1 MATFESSLKSK
12 LIYVFAIDDERHR
25 DCLKI
30 GETTIDED
38 DGSDLFNNAE
48 SLQQAAHKRIRQY
61 TKTAGIAYQLLY
73 TEISIFVRSGMIMT
87 FNDKQVHKV
96 LERSGIKRK
105 EFEGVSGA
113 DEWYCCDLE
122 TVKKAI
128 GAVKRGETSL
138 HPSDISQG
146 QSPIIFRPEQ
156 QEAINRTRKRFKKGN
171 QMLWNAKMR
180 FGKTL
185 SALQVVKEEGFARTL
200 ILTHRPVVDKG
211 WFEDFGKIFY
221 DRKDYHYGSKG
232 NGEEFAVLE
241 RQVKAGSKYVYFAS
255 MQDLRGSEQVGG
267 KFDKNNEL
275 FRTAWDFVIVDEA
288 HEGTKTELGQNVLKE
303 LIKPATKMLQLSGTP
318 FNLFDDYSEEEI
330 FTWDYVMEQK
340 AKAAWTVDNPYEP
353 NPYASLPAINIYTYD
368 LGTLMSEYV
377 EDEKAFN
384 FREFF
389 RTKSLTPDPSPMGEG
404 SDCSFIH
411 DADVD
416 RFLNL
421 LCKDDKDSLYP
432 YSNDIFRRIFRHT
445 LWLVPGVKSA
455 RALSAKLKTH
465 PVFGMFQIVN
475 VAGNGDEDEE
485 NAEALQMVNKAIG
498 EDPDETYTITLSCG
512 RLTTGV
518 SIKPWTAVFM
528 MAGSFSTSA
537 AQYMQTI
544 FRVQT
549 PFTCHGRM
557 KEQCYAFDFAPD
569 RTLRVLAETAK
580 VSAKAGKQ
588 TEEDRRILGDFLNF
602 CPIISIDGS
611 QMKPYDV
618 NKMMGQLKKA
628 QIEKVVQCGFEDGAL
643 YNDELLKLTD
653 VELRD
658 FDELKKTIGATKAM
672 AKSGD
677 IDVNNQGFTNEQY
690 EEKEKLEK
698 KPKKERTP
706 EEQARLDELK
716 AMSNQRRNAISILRG
731 ISIRMPLLIYGAEL
745 KEQREQSGTCSDS
758 AESRQKST
766 EGQLKSE
773 DEEITIQNFA
783 SLIDDQSWEEF
794 MPKGV
799 DKEKFEKFKKYYDP
813 DIFREAGKRIREM
826 ARAADKFTI
835 EERIERISAI
845 FNTFR
850 NPDKETVLTPWRV
863 VNMHMS
869 DCLGG
874 WCFYDEAFKQ
884 PLSTPRYVTQGKVT
898 ADVFRPDSHVL
909 EINSKSGLYPLYVAY
924 NIYRSRVEAARAKY
938 GEVSHGFAMNLWDA
952 TIEENI
958 LVVCKTPMARS
969 ITRRTLAGFR
979 NTRVNAQYYPDLI
992 QNISERPDAVVNTFR
1007 DGKRFWKI
1015 NQDENMKLDA
1025 IVGNPPYQVM
1035 DGGGTGSSAIP
1046 VYQKFMALAKK
1057 VKPLYISM
1065 IMPAKWYTGGKGLDD
1080 FREEMLNDKRITLIA
1095 DFDDSRELFP
1105 TADIAGGICYI
1116 GWNSSYKGLC
1126 TFVSIKA
1133 GIRTSQSRDL
1143 SDSSVFIREIGAL
1156 KIIEKIK
1163 AHKEANMSSAV
1174 YSRNPFGFT
1183 SNREGTPNPFPNSL
1197 HMYTS
1202 KGWTYVDKNDVTSN
1216 VNIIGKWKTMM
1227 SKTGAEHAGQS
1238 DCNGMKRVISRI
1250 AVLSP
1255 NEICSESY
1263 LILSAFDNKEEAEN
1277 LVIYMKSKFARFLL
1291 STILLTQNIAKD
1303 KFQLIPLQDFS
1314 KPWTDAE
1321 LYAKYNL
1328 TEEEIQFIESMI
1340 KPME

>member
-1 MATFESSLKSK
+1 MATFESSLKAK
-12 LIYVFAIDDERHR
+12 LIYVFAINDEAHS

-30 GETTIDED
+30 GETTLD
-38 DGSDLFNNAE
+38 DDNGEELYPNCELFNK
-48 SLQQAAHKRIRQY
+48 AAHNRIRQY
-61 TKTAGIAYQLLY
+61 TATAGIAYQLLY
-73 TEISIFVRSGMIMT
+73 TCTASFNHNGMILMV
-87 FNDKQVHKV
+87 NDKQVHRV
-96 LERSGIKRK
+96 LERSGIKPK
-105 EFEGVSGA
+105 KFPGVKGA

-128 GAVKRGETSL
+128 TAAKRMENSL
-138 HPSDISQG
+138 KPSDITQG
-146 QSPIIFRPEQ
+146 QSPVIFRPEQ
-156 QEAINRTRKRFKKGN
+156 QLAIDRTRKQFQRGN

-200 ILTHRPVVDKG
+200 ILTHRPVVDEG
-211 WFEDFGKIFY
+211 WFEDFKKIFY
-221 DRKDYHYGSKG
+221 DSKEYNYGSKN
-232 NGEEFAVLE
+232 NGEQFGKLE
-241 RQVKAGSKYVYFAS
+241 QLAGKGDKYVYFAS

-275 FRTAWDFVIVDEA
+275 FKANWDFVIVDEA

-303 LIKPATKMLQLSGTP
+303 LVKPTTKVLQLSGTP
-318 FNLFDDYSEEEI
+318 FNLFDDYSEDEI

-340 AKAAWTVDNPYEP
+340 AKQAWAVDNPYEP

-368 LGTLMSEYV
+368 LGNLMSEYI

-389 RTKSLTPDPSPMGEG
+389 RTKDDGT
-404 SDCSFIH
+404 FVH
-411 DADVD
+411 DKDVD
-416 RFLNL
+416 RFLDL
-421 LCKDDKDSLYP
+421 LCKEDKDSLYP
-432 YSNDIFRRIFRHT
+432 YSNDEFRRIFRHT
-445 LWLVPGVKSA
+445 LWLVPGVKA
-455 RALSAKLKTH
+455 AKALSAKLKVH
-465 PVFGMFQIVN
+465 SVFGMFQTVN

-498 EDPDETYTITLSCG
+498 DDPDETYTITLSCG

-549 PFTCHGRM
+549 PFTIHGRM

-588 TEEDRRILGDFLNF
+588 SEEDRRILGDFLNF
-602 CPIISIDGS
+602 CPIISIEGS

-643 YNDELLKLTD
+643 YNDELLKLTN

-658 FDELKKTIGATKAM
+658 FDELKKAIGTTKAM
-672 AKSGD
+672 AKTGD
-677 IDVNNQGFTNEQY
+677 IDVNNQGFTQEQY
-690 EEKEKLEK
+690 EEKERLEK
-698 KPKKERTP
+698 KPKKELTP
-706 EEQARLDELK
+706 EEKARLEELK
-716 AMSNQRRNAISILRG
+716 AMSNQRKNAISILRG

-745 KEQREQSGTCSDS
+745 KNEE
-758 AESRQKST
+758 
-766 EGQLKSE
+766 
-773 DEEITIQNFA
+773 EEITIDNFA
-783 SLIDDQSWEEF
+783 NLIDDTSWEEF

-874 WCFYDEAFKQ
+874 WCFYGESFGEKDT
-884 PLSTPRYVTQGKVT
+884 LSVPRFVDRGKVT
-898 ADVFRPDSHVL
+898 QDVFRPEAHIL

-924 NIYRSRVEAARAKY
+924 NIYRSRVEKVKAKY
-938 GEVSHGFAMNLWDA
+938 GEIGHAFAMSLWDA

-958 LVVCKTPMARS
+958 LVVCKTPMAKS
-969 ITRRTLAGFR
+969 ITKRTLAGFR
-979 NTRVNAQYYPDLI
+979 DTKVNAQYYPNLI
-992 QNISERPDAVVNTFR
+992 ENITERPDAVVNTFR
-1007 DGKRFWKI
+1007 DGKHFWKI
-1015 NQDENMKLDA
+1015 NENTSMKLDA

-1035 DGGGTGSSAIP
+1035 DGGGTGSSAVP
-1046 VYQKFMALAKK
+1046 VYQKFVDIAKK
-1057 VKPLYISM
+1057 IRPQNISM
-1065 IMPAKWYTGGKGLDD
+1065 IMPAKWYTGGKGLDE
-1080 FREEMLNDKRITLIA
+1080 FREEMLNDKKISFIA
-1095 DFDDSRELFP
+1095 DFDDSRQLFP
-1105 TADIAGGICYI
+1105 TADIAGGICYFA
-1116 GWNSSYKGLC
+1116 WNTSHDGPC
-1126 TFVSIKA
+1126 DFVSVKNNKRTMIK
-1133 GIRTSQSRDL
+1133 RNL
-1143 SDSSVFIREIGAL
+1143 NDSSVFIRDIGAL
-1156 KIIEKIK
+1156 NIVEKIK
-1163 AHKEANMSSAV
+1163 SYGEQNMSSIV
-1174 YSRNPFGFT
+1174 FSRNPFGFASNQSGT
-1183 SNREGTPNPFPNSL
+1183 SKAFPNSIR
-1197 HMYTS
+1197 MFTS
-1202 KGWTYVDKNDVTSN
+1202 KGWTYVNRDDVSSN
-1216 VNIIGKWKTMM
+1216 ANIIGKWKVMM

-1238 DCNGMKRVISRI
+1238 DINGMKRVISRVDI
-1250 AVLSP
+1250 LAP
-1255 NEICSESY
+1255 DEICSETY
-1263 LILSAFDNKEEAEN
+1263 LLLNYYNNKEQALN
-1277 LVIYMKSKFARFLL
+1277 HVAYMKTKFVRFLL

-1303 KFQLIPLQDFS
+1303 KFKLIPIQDFTR
-1314 KPWTDAE
+1314 PWTDEE
-1321 LYAKYNL
+1321 LYKKYNL
-1328 TEEEIQFIESMI
+1328 DENEIAFIESMI

>member
-12 LIYVFAIDDERHR
+12 LIYVFAINDERHR

-38 DGSDLFNNAE
+38 DGSNLFNNTEA
-48 SLQQAAHKRIRQY
+48 LQLAAHKRIRQY

-128 GAVKRGETSL
+128 AAVKKGETSL
-138 HPSDISQG
+138 HPAEITQG

-156 QEAINRTRKRFKKGN
+156 QEAINKTRKRFKKGN

-185 SALQVVKEEGFARTL
+185 SALQVVKEEEFTRTL

-232 NGEEFAVLE
+232 NGEEFKVLE
-241 RQVKAGSKYVYFAS
+241 KKVASGCKYIFFAS

-275 FRTAWDFVIVDEA
+275 FSAAWDFVIVDEA

-303 LIKPATKMLQLSGTP
+303 LIKPDTKVLQLSGTP

-340 AKAAWTVDNPYEP
+340 AKQAWATDNPYEP

-389 RTKSLTPDPSPMGEG
+389 RTKDNDT
-404 SDCSFIH
+404 FIH
-411 DADVD
+411 DKDVD
-416 RFLNL
+416 RFLDL

-432 YSNDIFRRIFRHT
+432 YSNDQFRRIFRHT

-455 RALSAKLKTH
+455 RALSTKLKSH

-549 PFTCHGRM
+549 PFTNHGRM

-611 QMKPYDV
+611 KMKPYDV
-618 NKMMGQLKKA
+618 NKMMSQLKKA

-653 VELRD
+653 VELHD
-658 FDELKKTIGATKAM
+658 FDELKKTIGSTKAM
-672 AKSGD
+672 AKTGD

-690 EEKEKLEK
+690 AEKEKLEK
-698 KPKKERTP
+698 KKKKDLTP
-706 EEQARLDELK
+706 EEKARLEELK

-745 KEQREQSGTCSDS
+745 ND
-758 AESRQKST
+758 ESQ
-766 EGQLKSE
+766 
-773 DEEITIQNFA
+773 EITINNFA

-799 DKEKFEKFKKYYDP
+799 DKERFEKFKKYYDP

-835 EERIERISAI
+835 EERIERIAAI

-874 WCFYDEAFKQ
+874 WCFYDKDFKE
-884 PLSTPRYVTQGKVT
+884 PLSIPRYVEQGKVT
-898 ADVFRPDSHVL
+898 KDVFRTDSHIL

-924 NIYRSRVEAARAKY
+924 NIYRARVETAKQKY

-958 LVVCKTPMARS
+958 LVVCKTPMAKS
-969 ITRRTLAGFR
+969 ITKRTLAVFR

-992 QNISERPDAVVNTFR
+992 QNISERPEAVVNTFR
-1007 DGKRFWKI
+1007 DGKHFWKI
-1015 NQDENMKLDA
+1015 NQDTNMKLDA

-1035 DGGGTGSSAIP
+1035 DGGTDRGAIP
-1046 VYQKFMALAKK
+1046 VYQHFVEIAKK
-1057 VKPLYISM
+1057 CKPYYVSM
-1065 IMPAKWYTGGKGLDD
+1065 IMPSRWFAGGRGLDD
-1080 FREEMLNDKRITLIA
+1080 FRIAMLNDKCIQYLY
-1095 DFDDSRELFP
+1095 DYPKSRDCFP
-1105 TADIAGGICYI
+1105 TVDIAGGICYFL
-1116 GWNSSYKGLC
+1116 WNSRFTGLTQITNRIGLAQITKERRLNEFDIFVRDNIGIEIVHKIMNTKPSVCSDLVLKVSPFGLRSYVRGEKKDSDNSVIVVSSGGIGYLPREAV
-1126 TFVSIKA
+1126 TKNIDVIDKYKVVIGYLNPDRAGVNNSSQGNNVTTKVFVYEPRVVITESYIVI
-1133 GIRTSQSRDL
+1133 G
-1143 SDSSVFIREIGAL
+1143 VFNS
-1156 KIIEKIK
+1156 KS
-1163 AHKEANMSSAV
+1163 EANNYASYIKCKLTRMLIYLTLSSIHITQG
-1174 YSRNPFGFT
+1174 NF
-1183 SNREGTPNPFPNSL
+1183 
-1197 HMYTS
+1197 
-1202 KGWTYVDKNDVTSN
+1202 
-1216 VNIIGKWKTMM
+1216 
-1227 SKTGAEHAGQS
+1227 
-1238 DCNGMKRVISRI
+1238 
-1250 AVLSP
+1250 
-1255 NEICSESY
+1255 
-1263 LILSAFDNKEEAEN
+1263 
-1277 LVIYMKSKFARFLL
+1277 RFV
-1291 STILLTQNIAKD
+1291 
-1303 KFQLIPLQDFS
+1303 PLQDFTR
-1314 KPWTDAE
+1314 PWTDAD

-1328 TEEEIQFIESMI
+1328 TDEEIQFIESMI

>member
-12 LIYVFAIDDERHR
+12 LIYVFAINDERHR

-48 SLQQAAHKRIRQY
+48 SLKVAAHKRIRQY

-105 EFEGVSGA
+105 EFEGVTGA

-128 GAVKRGETSL
+128 AAVKRGETSL
-138 HPSDISQG
+138 HPSDITQG

-156 QEAINRTRKRFKKGN
+156 QEAINKTRKRFKKGN

-185 SALQVVKEEGFARTL
+185 SALQVVKEEEFARTL

-221 DRKDYHYGSKG
+221 DSPHYHYGSRNQGELFGKLEQLANKG
-232 NGEEFAVLE
+232 N
-241 RQVKAGSKYVYFAS
+241 KYVFFAS

-267 KFDKNNEL
+267 KFDKNNEI
-275 FRTAWDFVIVDEA
+275 FKTPWDLVIVDEA

-303 LIKPATKMLQLSGTP
+303 LIKEHTKVLQLSGTP

-340 AKAAWTVDNPYEP
+340 AKQAWTTDNPYEP

-389 RTKSLTPDPSPMGEG
+389 RTKDDDT
-404 SDCSFIH
+404 FIH
-411 DADVD
+411 DKDVD
-416 RFLNL
+416 RFLDL

-432 YSNDIFRRIFRHT
+432 YSNDTFRRIFRHT
-445 LWLVPGVKSA
+445 LWLVPGVKAA
-455 RALSAKLKTH
+455 RALSNKLKNH
-465 PVFGMFQIVN
+465 PVFGKFQPVN
-475 VAGNGDEDEE
+475 VAGDGDEEE
-485 NAEALQMVNKAIG
+485 ANEEALKKVNNAIG
-498 EDPDETYTITLSCG
+498 PDPDETYTITLSCG

-549 PFTCHGRM
+549 PFTIHGRM

-618 NKMMGQLKKA
+618 NKMMSQLKKA

-653 VELRD
+653 VELQD
-658 FDELKKTIGATKAM
+658 FDDLKKTIGTTKAM
-672 AKSGD
+672 AKTGA
-677 IDVNNQGFTNEQY
+677 IDVNNQGFTKEQY
-690 EEKEKLEK
+690 EEKERLEK
-698 KPKKERTP
+698 KPKKELRP
-706 EEQARLDELK
+706 EEKARLDELK
-716 AMSNQRRNAISILRG
+716 AMSNQRKNAISILRG

-745 KEQREQSGTCSDS
+745 KN
-758 AESRQKST
+758 
-766 EGQLKSE
+766 E
-773 DEEITIQNFA
+773 DEEITIDNFA
-783 SLIDDQSWEEF
+783 SLIDDTSWEEF

-826 ARAADKFTI
+826 VRAADKFTI

-874 WCFYDEAFKQ
+874 WCFYGESFGDKDT
-884 PLSTPRYVTQGKVT
+884 LSVPRYVDRGKVT
-898 ADVFRPDSHVL
+898 KDIFRPESHVL

-924 NIYRSRVEAARAKY
+924 NIYRARVEAAKAKY

-952 TIEENI
+952 TTEENI
-958 LVVCKTPMARS
+958 LVVCKTPMAKS
-969 ITRRTLAGFR
+969 ITKRTLAGFR
-979 NTRVNAQYYPDLI
+979 NTRVNAQYYPELI
-992 QNISERPDAVVNTFR
+992 ENISERPEAVVNTFR

-1015 NQDENMKLDA
+1015 NQDTNMKLDA
-1025 IVGNPPYQVM
+1025 IVSNPPYQVM
-1035 DGGGTGSSAIP
+1035 DGGAGVSAVP
-1046 VYQKFMALAKK
+1046 VYHRFVDIAKK
-1057 VKPLYISM
+1057 AKPNYISM
-1065 IMPAKWYTGGKGLDD
+1065 IMPAKWYNGGRGLDQ
-1080 FREEMLNDKRITLIA
+1080 FRYDMLHDEQLRCLYDYI
-1095 DFDDSRELFP
+1095 DPHDCFP
-1105 TADIAGGICYI
+1105 TVDVAGGICYFLRDKR
-1116 GWNSSYKGLC
+1116 YFGLC
-1126 TFVSIKA
+1126 NFVSCKNGTQIA
-1133 GIRTSQSRDL
+1133 TMRDL
-1143 SDSSVFIREIGAL
+1143 SESDVLIRHQEELSILSKVQVEGQTYLNETA
-1156 KIIEKIK
+1156 
-1163 AHKEANMSSAV
+1163 
-1174 YSRNPFGFT
+1174 YSQKPFGL
-1183 SNREGTPNPFPNSL
+1183 R
-1197 HMYTS
+1197 
-1202 KGWTYVDKNDVTSN
+1202 TYVKPLEKGDIVLRYNGGVGPYQSDLITTNKDL
-1216 VNIIGKWKTMM
+1216 IGKWKIIT
-1227 SKTGAEHAGQS
+1227 SCLTAEHAGET
-1238 DCNGMKRVISRI
+1238 DRNGQKRIFST
-1250 AVLSP
+1250 L
-1255 NEICSESY
+1255 EILEPGQICTET
-1263 LILSAFDNKEEAEN
+1263 
-1277 LVIYMKSKFARFLL
+1277 YMLL
-1291 STILLTQNIAKD
+1291 STFDNRKACENMLGYLKTRFVRALIGMVTATQHLSRGN
-1303 KFQLIPLQDFS
+1303 FRFVPVLDFTR
-1314 KPWTDAE
+1314 PWTDGE
-1321 LYAKYNL
+1321 LYAKYGLND
-1328 TEEEIQFIESMI
+1328 EEITFVESMI
-1340 KPME
+1340 KPIE

>member
-12 LIYVFAIDDERHR
+12 LIYVFAINDERHS

-38 DGSDLFNNAE
+38 DGSNLFGNTEA
-48 SLQQAAHKRIRQY
+48 LQEAAHKRIRQY

-73 TEISIFVRSGMIMT
+73 TEISIFVRNGMIMT

-105 EFEGVSGA
+105 EFDGVTGA

-128 GAVKRGETSL
+128 SAVKNGETSL
-138 HPSDISQG
+138 HPSDITQK

-156 QEAINRTRKRFKKGN
+156 QEAISKTRKRFKKGN

-185 SALQVVKEEGFARTL
+185 SALQVVKEEEFARTL

-232 NGEEFAVLE
+232 NGELFGNLE
-241 RQVKAGSKYVYFAS
+241 RMVSKGGKYVYFAS

-275 FRTAWDFVIVDEA
+275 FKAVWDFVIVDEA

-303 LIKPATKMLQLSGTP
+303 LIKPNTKVLQLSGTP

-340 AKAAWTVDNPYEP
+340 AKQAWAVDNPYEP

-368 LGTLMSEYV
+368 LGSLMSDYV
-377 EDEKAFN
+377 EDERAFN

-389 RTKSLTPDPSPMGEG
+389 RTKD
-404 SDCSFIH
+404 DDSFIH
-411 DADVD
+411 ERDVE
-416 RFLNL
+416 RFLDL
-421 LCKDDKDSLYP
+421 LCKDDKESLYP
-432 YSNDIFRRIFRHT
+432 YSNDTFRRIFRHT

-455 RALSAKLKTH
+455 RALSIKLKSH
-465 PVFGMFQIVN
+465 PIFGKFQIVN

-485 NAEALQMVNKAIG
+485 NAEALQMVNNAIG

-549 PFTCHGRM
+549 PFTNHGRM

-653 VELRD
+653 VELKD
-658 FDELKKTIGATKAM
+658 FDELKKTIGQTKAM

-677 IDVNNQGFTNEQY
+677 IDVNSQGFTNEQY
-690 EEKEKLEK
+690 EEKERLEK

-745 KEQREQSGTCSDS
+745 K
-758 AESRQKST
+758 
-766 EGQLKSE
+766 SE
-773 DEEITIQNFA
+773 DEEITIHNFA

-799 DKEKFEKFKKYYDP
+799 DKEKFDKFKKYYDP

-835 EERIERISAI
+835 EERIERIAAI

-874 WCFYDEAFKQ
+874 WCFYDEEFKNT
-884 PLSTPRYVTQGKVT
+884 LSIPRYVEQGKVT
-898 ADVFRPDSHVL
+898 KDVFRPDAHIL

-924 NIYRSRVEAARAKY
+924 NIYRSRVEAAKAKY
-938 GEVSHGFAMNLWDA
+938 GEVSHGFAKNLWDA

-958 LVVCKTPMARS
+958 LVVCKTPMAKS
-969 ITRRTLAGFR
+969 ITKRTLAGFR
-979 NTRVNAQYYPDLI
+979 DTKVNAQYYPNLI
-992 QNISERPDAVVNTFR
+992 QNISERPEAVVNTFR
-1007 DGKRFWKI
+1007 DGKHFWKI
-1015 NQDENMKLDA
+1015 NDQTNMKFDA
-1025 IVGNPPYQVM
+1025 IVGNPPYQEL
-1035 DGGGTGSSAIP
+1035 DGGNNASAMP
-1046 VYQKFMALAKK
+1046 VYQHFVNAARLI
-1057 VKPLYISM
+1057 KPIYISM
-1065 IMPAKWYTGGKGLDD
+1065 IMPSRWCVSGRGLDAFRESMLTDIHFSKMFD
-1080 FREEMLNDKRITLIA
+1080 FRNGGDCFPGIRI
-1095 DFDDSRELFP
+1095 
-1105 TADIAGGICYI
+1105 GGGVCYI
-1116 GWNSSYKGLC
+1116 LW
-1126 TFVSIKA
+1126 
-1133 GIRTSQSRDL
+1133 
-1143 SDSSVFIREIGAL
+1143 DSKYEDGKIEI
-1156 KIIEKIK
+1156 
-1163 AHKEANMSSAV
+1163 ANMPRNKSSQLRPKKEFGLDFLIRDNIVRSIIYKVFAFDEPKM
-1174 YSRNPFGFT
+1174 SSLSFSQKPFGFRT
-1183 SNREGTPNPFPNSL
+1183 NFMGYKDIGEIKIYTKKERVGFGYVSREEVT
-1197 HMYTS
+1197 
-1202 KGWTYVDKNDVTSN
+1202 KNAEFIDEWQVVTSRSTSVPEEDN
-1216 VNIIGKWKTMM
+1216 
-1227 SKTGAEHAGQS
+1227 GQVL
-1238 DCNGMKRVISRI
+1238 REVQTFISEPGS
-1250 AVLSP
+1250 VVT
-1255 NEICSESY
+1255 ESY
-1263 LILSAFDNKEEAEN
+1263 VVVASFKQEQ
-1277 LVIYMKSKFARFLL
+1277 FARNCL
-1291 STILLTQNIAKD
+1291 SYLKTKFFRILCQVTIVSPDVSARTFDLVPI
-1303 KFQLIPLQDFS
+1303 QDFS
-1314 KPWTDAE
+1314 RPWTDDD
-1321 LYAKYNL
+1321 LYIKYGL
-1328 TEEEIQFIESMI
+1328 EDDEITFIESNI
-1340 KPME
+1340 KSMK

>member
-12 LIYVFAIDDERHR
+12 LIYVFAINDERHS

-38 DGSDLFNNAE
+38 DGSNLFGNTEA
-48 SLQQAAHKRIRQY
+48 LQEAAHKRIRQY

-73 TEISIFVRSGMIMT
+73 TEISIFVRNGMIMT

-105 EFEGVSGA
+105 EFEGVTGA

-128 GAVKRGETSL
+128 CAVKSGLTSL
-138 HPSDISQG
+138 HPSDITQK
-146 QSPIIFRPEQ
+146 QTPIIFRPEQ
-156 QEAINRTRKRFKKGN
+156 QEAISKTRKRFKKGN

-185 SALQVVKEEGFARTL
+185 SALQVIKEEEFTRTL

-221 DRKDYHYGSKG
+221 DRKDYYYGSKG
-232 NGEEFAVLE
+232 NGEEFNVLE
-241 RQVKAGSKYVYFAS
+241 KKVASGGKYVYFAS

-275 FRTAWDFVIVDEA
+275 FSAPWDFVIVDEA

-303 LIKPATKMLQLSGTP
+303 LIKEKTKVLQLSGTP

-340 AKAAWTVDNPYEP
+340 AKQAWAVDNPYDP
-353 NPYASLPAINIYTYD
+353 NPYASLPSINIYTYD
-368 LGTLMSEYV
+368 LGTLMGEYV
-377 EDEKAFN
+377 EDERAFN

-389 RTKSLTPDPSPMGEG
+389 RTKD
-404 SDCSFIH
+404 DDSFIH
-411 DADVD
+411 EKDVD

-421 LCKDDKDSLYP
+421 LCKEDKDSLYP
-432 YSNDIFRRIFRHT
+432 YSNETFRRIFRHT
-445 LWLVPGVKSA
+445 LWLVPGVKAA
-455 RALSAKLKTH
+455 RALSAKLKAH
-465 PVFGMFQIVN
+465 PVFGMFQTVN

-485 NAEALQMVNKAIG
+485 NAEALQMVNSAIG
-498 EDPDETYTITLSCG
+498 EDPDESYTITLSCG

-549 PFTCHGRM
+549 PFTNHGRM

-588 TEEDRRILGDFLNF
+588 SEEDRRILGDFLNF

-611 QMKPYDV
+611 KMKPYDV

-653 VELRD
+653 VELKD
-658 FDELKKTIGATKAM
+658 FDELKKTIGSTKAM
-672 AKSGD
+672 AKTGN

-690 EEKEKLEK
+690 EEKERLEK

-716 AMSNQRRNAISILRG
+716 AMSNQRKNAISILRG

-745 KEQREQSGTCSDS
+745 K
-758 AESRQKST
+758 
-766 EGQLKSE
+766 SE
-773 DEEITIQNFA
+773 DEEITIHNFA

-826 ARAADKFTI
+826 AQAADKFTI

-874 WCFYDEAFKQ
+874 WCFYDEEFKQ
-884 PLSTPRYVTQGKVT
+884 PLSTPRYVDQGKVT
-898 ADVFRPDSHVL
+898 KDVFRPDSHVL

-924 NIYRSRVEAARAKY
+924 NIYRSRVEAAKQKY

-958 LVVCKTPMARS
+958 LVVCKTPMAKS
-969 ITRRTLAGFR
+969 ITKRTLAGFR
-979 NTRVNAQYYPDLI
+979 DTRVNAQYYPNLI
-992 QNISERPDAVVNTFR
+992 ENISERPEAVVNTFR
-1007 DGKRFWKI
+1007 DGKHFWKI
-1015 NQDENMKLDA
+1015 NDNTNMKFDA

-1080 FREEMLNDKRITLIA
+1080 FRDEMLNDKRIAFIA

-1133 GIRTSQSRDL
+1133 GIRTSQSRNL
-1143 SDSSVFIREIGAL
+1143 SDSTVFIREIGAL
-1156 KIIEKIK
+1156 KIIDKIK
-1163 AHKEANMSSAV
+1163 SHREANMSSVV

-1183 SNREGTPNPFPNSL
+1183 SNQEGSPNPFPNSL
-1197 HMYTS
+1197 HMFTS

-1216 VNIIGKWKTMM
+1216 IGVVGKWKTMM

-1238 DCNGMKRVISRI
+1238 DSNGMKRVVSRI

-1263 LILSAFDNKEEAEN
+1263 LILSAFDNREEAEN
-1277 LVIYMKSKFARFLL
+1277 LVTYMKSRFARFLL

-1321 LYAKYNL
+1321 LYAKYGL
-1328 TEEEIQFIESMI
+1328 TDEEISFIESMI

>member
-12 LIYVFAIDDERHR
+12 LIYVFAINDERHK

-38 DGSDLFNNAE
+38 DGSNLFQNTE
-48 SLQQAAHKRIRQY
+48 VLQEAAHKRIRQY

-73 TEISIFVRSGMIMT
+73 TEISIFVQSGMIMT

-96 LERSGIKRK
+96 LERSGIKKK
-105 EFEGVSGA
+105 EFAGVKGA

-122 TVKKAI
+122 TIKKAI
-128 GAVKRGETSL
+128 AAVKKGETSL
-138 HPSDISQG
+138 HPSDITQG
-146 QSPIIFRPEQ
+146 QTPIIFRPEQ
-156 QEAINRTRKRFKKGN
+156 QDAIDKTRKRFKKGDK
-171 QMLWNAKMR
+171 MLWNAKMR

-200 ILTHRPVVDKG
+200 ILTHRPVVDNG

-221 DRKDYHYGSKG
+221 DKKDYKYGSKG
-232 NGEEFAVLE
+232 NGEEFSKLE
-241 RQVKAGSKYVYFAS
+241 QMAARGGKYIYFAS

-267 KFDKNNEL
+267 KFDKNNDI
-275 FRTAWDFVIVDEA
+275 FKTSWDFVIVDEA

-303 LIKPATKMLQLSGTP
+303 LIKQNTKVLQLSGTP

-330 FTWDYVMEQK
+330 YTWDYVMEQK
-340 AKAAWTVDNPYEP
+340 AKQAWEVDNPYEP

-389 RTKSLTPDPSPMGEG
+389 RTKED
-404 SDCSFIH
+404 DSFIH
-411 DADVD
+411 EKDVD
-416 RFLNL
+416 RFLTL
-421 LCKDDKDSLYP
+421 LCKEDKDSLYP
-432 YSNDIFRRIFRHT
+432 YSNDTFRRIFRHT
-445 LWLVPGVKSA
+445 LWVVPGVKAA
-455 RALSAKLKTH
+455 RALSAKLKAH

-485 NAEALQMVNKAIG
+485 NAEALKMVNAAIG

-549 PFTCHGRM
+549 PFTNHGRM

-580 VSAKAGKQ
+580 VSTKAGKQ
-588 TEEDRRILGDFLNF
+588 SDEDRRILGDFLNF
-602 CPIISIDGS
+602 CPIISIEGS
-611 QMKPYDV
+611 KMKPYDV
-618 NKMMGQLKKA
+618 DKMMKQLKKA

-643 YNDELLKLTD
+643 YNDELLKLTE

-658 FDELKKTIGATKAM
+658 FEDLKKTIGTTKAM
-672 AKSGD
+672 AKTGN
-677 IDVNNQGFTNEQY
+677 IDVNNQGFTQEQY
-690 EEKEKLEK
+690 DEKERLEK
-698 KPKKERTP
+698 KKKKDLTP
-706 EEQARLDELK
+706 EEKARLEELK
-716 AMSNQRRNAISILRG
+716 AMSNQRKNAISILRG

-745 KEQREQSGTCSDS
+745 KNE
-758 AESRQKST
+758 
-766 EGQLKSE
+766 
-773 DEEITIQNFA
+773 EEITIENFA

-799 DKEKFEKFKKYYDP
+799 DKEKFEKFRKYYDP

-874 WCFYDEAFKQ
+874 WCFYDEEFRQ
-884 PLSTPRYVTQGKVT
+884 TLSEPRFVDQGKVT
-898 ADVFRPDSHVL
+898 KDVFRPDAHIL

-924 NIYRSRVEAARAKY
+924 NIYRSRLAEAKQKY
-938 GEVSHGFAMNLWDA
+938 GDVPNSFALSLWDA
-952 TIEENI
+952 TIEDNI
-958 LVVCKTPMARS
+958 LVVCKTPMAKS
-969 ITRRTLAGFR
+969 ITKRTLAGFR
-979 NTRVNAQYYPDLI
+979 NTKVNAQYYPNLI
-992 QNISERPDAVVNTFR
+992 ENISEKPEAVVNTFR
-1007 DGKRFWKI
+1007 DGKHFWKI
-1015 NQDENMKLDA
+1015 NQNNYMKLDA

-1035 DGGGTGSSAIP
+1035 DGGNSASALP
-1046 VYQKFMALAKK
+1046 VYQHFVGIAKK
-1057 VKPLYISM
+1057 TNPIYISM
-1065 IMPAKWYTGGKGLDD
+1065 ITPSRWFAGGRGLDEYRD
-1080 FREEMLNDKRITLIA
+1080 EMLNDSRIAIIVDFA
-1095 DFDDSRELFP
+1095 DSQECFP
-1105 TADIAGGICYI
+1105 TVIISGGISYFLWDKSHDGVCRI
-1116 GWNSSYKGLC
+1116 INKWRGSSNTTNRRLNEYPV
-1126 TFVSIKA
+1126 FVRSNNAINI
-1133 GIRTSQSRDL
+1133 IRKTNIEGQRNL
-1143 SDSSVFIREIGAL
+1143 SDEVLPS
-1156 KIIEKIK
+1156 
-1163 AHKEANMSSAV
+1163 
-1174 YSRNPFGFT
+1174 NPFGF
-1183 SNREGTPNPFPNSL
+1183 R
-1197 HMYTS
+1197 
-1202 KGWTYVDKNDVTSN
+1202 TYVRGEKHEFKGGVRFIHSEGIGFVARTEIEKCQDAVDRFN
-1216 VNIIGKWKTMM
+1216 VITTRAMSGGNKPSSDGSYQIIPATMRVMKPGEICAETYICIGKYDDETSAYNLLRYLKT
-1227 SKTGAEHAGQS
+1227 
-1238 DCNGMKRVISRI
+1238 
-1250 AVLSP
+1250 
-1255 NEICSESY
+1255 
-1263 LILSAFDNKEEAEN
+1263 
-1277 LVIYMKSKFARFLL
+1277 KFARFMMLQAMT
-1291 STILLTQNIAKD
+1291 SIMISKD
-1303 KFQLIPLQDFS
+1303 SFRFVPLQDFS
-1314 KPWTDAE
+1314 KPWTDEE
-1321 LYAKYNL
+1321 LYKKYNL
-1328 TEEEIQFIESMI
+1328 SAEEIQFIESMI
-1340 KPME
+1340 KPMD

>member
-12 LIYVFAIDDERHR
+12 LIYVFAINDTQHE

-38 DGSDLFNNAE
+38 DGSNLFDNTEA
-48 SLQQAAHKRIRQY
+48 LQKAAHKRICQY
-61 TKTAGIAYQLLY
+61 TKTAGIAYQLLH

-96 LERSGIKRK
+96 LERSGIRKK
-105 EFEGVSGA
+105 EFEGVKGA

-128 GAVKRGETSL
+128 AAVKHGETSL
-138 HPSDISQG
+138 RPSDITQG
-146 QSPIIFRPEQ
+146 QTPIIFREEQ
-156 QEAINRTRKRFKKGN
+156 KEAISRTRKRFKIGN
-171 QMLWNAKMR
+171 KMLWNAKMR

-200 ILTHRPVVDKG
+200 ILTHRPVVDEG
-211 WFEDFGKIFY
+211 WFEDFSKIFY
-221 DRKDYHYGSKG
+221 DSKTYQYGSRNKG
-232 NGEEFAVLE
+232 EVFNVLE
-241 RQVKAGSKYVYFAS
+241 RNVLRGKKYIYFAS
-255 MQDLRGSEQVGG
+255 MQDLRGSELVGG

-275 FRTAWDFVIVDEA
+275 FSAAWNFVIVDEA
-288 HEGTKTELGQNVLKE
+288 HEGTKTELGQNVLRE
-303 LIKPATKMLQLSGTP
+303 LIKPDTKVLQLSGTP
-318 FNLFDDYSEEEI
+318 FNLFDDYSGEEI

-340 AKAAWTVDNPYEP
+340 AKQAWAVDNPYTP
-353 NPYASLPAINIYTYD
+353 NPYASLPSINIYTYD

-389 RTKSLTPDPSPMGEG
+389 RTRD
-404 SDCSFIH
+404 DDSFIH
-411 DADVD
+411 DKDVD

-421 LCKDDKDSLYP
+421 LCKEDKDSLYP
-432 YSNDIFRRIFRHT
+432 YSNEQFQRIFRHT
-445 LWLVPGVKSA
+445 LWVVPGVKAA
-455 RALSAKLKTH
+455 RALSTKLKH
-465 PVFGMFQIVN
+465 HSVFGMFQIVN

-498 EDPDETYTITLSCG
+498 KDPDETYTITLSCG

-549 PFTCHGRM
+549 PFTCNGRM

-602 CPIISIDGS
+602 CPIISIEGS
-611 QMKPYDV
+611 KMQPYDV

-628 QIEKVVQCGFEDGAL
+628 QIEKVVQNGFEDGAL
-643 YNDELLKLTD
+643 YNDELLKLTE
-653 VELRD
+653 VELKE
-658 FDELKKTIGATKAM
+658 FDDLKKTIGSTKAM

-690 EEKEKLEK
+690 EEKERIEK
-698 KPKKERTP
+698 KPKKLRTP

-716 AMSNQRRNAISILRG
+716 AMNNQRRNAISILRG

-745 KEQREQSGTCSDS
+745 K
-758 AESRQKST
+758 
-766 EGQLKSE
+766 SE
-773 DEEITIQNFA
+773 DEEITIDNFA
-783 SLIDDQSWEEF
+783 PLIDDQSWEEF

-835 EERIERISAI
+835 EERIERIATI

-874 WCFYDEAFKQ
+874 WCFYDEEFRQ
-884 PLSTPRYVTQGKVT
+884 PLSTPRHVSQGKVT
-898 ADVFRPDSHVL
+898 KDVFRPDSHVL

-924 NIYRSRVEAARAKY
+924 NIYRSRIEAAKEKY
-938 GEVSHGFAMNLWDA
+938 GEVSHSFALQLWDA

-958 LVVCKTPMARS
+958 LVICKTPMAKS
-969 ITRRTLAGFR
+969 ITKRTLAGFR
-979 NTRVNAQYYPDLI
+979 DTRVNAQYYPNLI
-992 QNISERPDAVVNTFR
+992 QNLSERPEVVINTLR
-1007 DGKRFWKI
+1007 DGKHFWKI
-1015 NQDENMKLDA
+1015 NDNTNMKLDA

-1035 DGGGTGSSAIP
+1035 DKGECTSSTAIYP
-1046 VYQKFMALAKK
+1046 RFIDLSCKL
-1057 VKPLYISM
+1057 KPKYVSLITPSRWM
-1065 IMPAKWYTGGKGLDD
+1065 TKQGRGLS
-1080 FREEMLNDKRITLIA
+1080 EEWAEDMLNSNHFVKIQDYLNA
-1095 DFDDSRELFP
+1095 SECFP
-1105 TADIAGGICYI
+1105 GVEIKGGICFFLYSTRYEGPCHYVI
-1116 GWNSSYKGLC
+1116 LQNGVATTKNSYLNEWGMVIRDGQAESILKKVSSIEGNDYFNLNSFASIVCARHQFDQGAQLS
-1126 TFVSIKA
+1126 TSWRGFV
-1133 GIRTSQSRDL
+1133 
-1143 SDSSVFIREIGAL
+1143 E
-1156 KIIEKIK
+1156 
-1163 AHKEANMSSAV
+1163 
-1174 YSRNPFGFT
+1174 
-1183 SNREGTPNPFPNSL
+1183 
-1197 HMYTS
+1197 
-1202 KGWTYVDKNDVTSN
+1202 DKNSTNNIKCYLNKQLLSSGYGWVTYSDIPKN
-1216 VNIIGKWKTMM
+1216 QTVIGMHKIYISKAYGAGEGFPHQIIGVPFYGEPGSVCTD
-1227 SKTGAEHAGQS
+1227 TYI
-1238 DCNGMKRVISRI
+1238 VIRK
-1250 AVLSP
+1250 V
-1255 NEICSESY
+1255 CGFES
-1263 LILSAFDNKEEAEN
+1263 KEEAEN
-1277 LVIYMKSKFARFLL
+1277 VISYMKTRFFRYLVFIKKKTQDAARDVYQFV
-1291 STILLTQNIAKD
+1291 
-1303 KFQLIPLQDFS
+1303 PLQDFTR
-1314 KPWTDAE
+1314 PWTDAD
-1321 LYAKYNL
+1321 LYAKYKL
-1328 TEEEIQFIESMI
+1328 TDEEIQFIESMI

>member
-12 LIYVFAIDDERHR
+12 LIYVFAINDERHS

-38 DGSDLFNNAE
+38 DGSNLFGNTEA
-48 SLQQAAHKRIRQY
+48 LQEAAHKRIRQY

-73 TEISIFVRSGMIMT
+73 TEISIFVRNGMIMT

-105 EFEGVSGA
+105 EFDGVTGA

-128 GAVKRGETSL
+128 SAVKNGETSL
-138 HPSDISQG
+138 HPSDITQK

-156 QEAINRTRKRFKKGN
+156 QEAITRTCKRFNKGN

-185 SALQVVKEEGFARTL
+185 SALQVVKEKEFKRTL

-232 NGEEFAVLE
+232 NGELFGKLE
-241 RQVKAGSKYVYFAS
+241 QLVSKGGKYVYFAS

-275 FRTAWDFVIVDEA
+275 FKAVWDFVIVDEA

-303 LIKPATKMLQLSGTP
+303 LIKPNTKVLQLSGTP

-340 AKAAWTVDNPYEP
+340 AKQAWAVDNPYEP

-368 LGTLMSEYV
+368 LGTLMSDYV
-377 EDEKAFN
+377 EDERAFN

-389 RTKSLTPDPSPMGEG
+389 RTKD
-404 SDCSFIH
+404 DDSFIH
-411 DADVD
+411 ERDVE
-416 RFLNL
+416 RFLDL
-421 LCKDDKDSLYP
+421 LCKDDKESLYP
-432 YSNDIFRRIFRHT
+432 YSNDTFRRIFRHT

-455 RALSAKLKTH
+455 RVLSIKLKSH
-465 PVFGMFQIVN
+465 PIFGKFQIVN

-485 NAEALQMVNKAIG
+485 NAEALQMVNSAIG
-498 EDPDETYTITLSCG
+498 EDSDETYTITLSCG

-549 PFTCHGRM
+549 PFTNHGRM

-602 CPIISIDGS
+602 CPIISFDGS

-628 QIEKVVQCGFEDGAL
+628 QIEKVVQCGFEDGSL

-653 VELRD
+653 VELKD
-658 FDELKKTIGATKAM
+658 FDELKKTIGQTKAM

-677 IDVNNQGFTNEQY
+677 IDVNSQGFTNEQY
-690 EEKEKLEK
+690 EEKERLEK

-745 KEQREQSGTCSDS
+745 K
-758 AESRQKST
+758 
-766 EGQLKSE
+766 SE
-773 DEEITIQNFA
+773 DEEITIYNFA

-835 EERIERISAI
+835 EERIERIAAI

-874 WCFYDEAFKQ
+874 WCFYDEEFKNT
-884 PLSTPRYVTQGKVT
+884 LSIPRYVEQGKVT
-898 ADVFRPDSHVL
+898 KDVFRPDAHIL

-924 NIYRSRVEAARAKY
+924 NIYRSRVEAAKAKY

-952 TIEENI
+952 TIEDNI
-958 LVVCKTPMARS
+958 LVVCKTPMAKS
-969 ITRRTLAGFR
+969 ITKRTLAGFR
-979 NTRVNAQYYPDLI
+979 DTKVNAQYYPNLI
-992 QNISERPDAVVNTFR
+992 ENISERPEAVVNTFR
-1007 DGKRFWKI
+1007 DGKHFWKI
-1015 NQDENMKLDA
+1015 NDQTNMKFDA

-1035 DGGGTGSSAIP
+1035 DGGAQASATP
-1046 VYQKFMALAKK
+1046 VYNLFVDISKNINAK
-1057 VKPLYISM
+1057 YISM
-1065 IMPAKWYTGGKGLDD
+1065 IMPARWYAGGRGLDD
-1080 FREEMLNDKRITLIA
+1080 FRASMLSDNHIKRLD
-1095 DFDDSRELFP
+1095 DFTNPELVFP
-1105 TADIAGGICYI
+1105 STNIRGGICYFLRDI
-1116 GWNSSYKGLC
+1116 GYDNSSELVRVVTHEKE
-1126 TFVSIKA
+1126 
-1133 GIRTSQSRDL
+1133 GITSDTMRPIQIEG
-1143 SDSSVFIREIGAL
+1143 VETFIRDKQAISIL
-1156 KIIEKIK
+1156 SKVK
-1163 AHKEANMSSAV
+1163 A
-1174 YSRNPFGFT
+1174 YSCQFMEGWVSPLRPFGF
-1183 SNREGTPNPFPNSL
+1183 RGYF
-1197 HMYTS
+1197 
-1202 KGWTYVDKNDVTSN
+1202 VNDEAFHSSPDVLLRP
-1216 VNIIGKWKTMM
+1216 VKCIGKGRQIGYVERDIIKVHTNWVDEYK
-1227 SKTGAEHAGQS
+1227 
-1238 DCNGMKRVISRI
+1238 VIMPRANNI
-1250 AVLSP
+1250 GTELNDDNLNAFVASP
-1255 NEICSESY
+1255 QTICTESY
-1263 LILSAFDNKEEAEN
+1263 LVIGGGLNLSESVCRHICLYLKTKFSR
-1277 LVIYMKSKFARFLL
+1277 YMHK
-1291 STILLTQNIAKD
+1291 IAKSSQD
-1303 KFQLIPLQDFS
+1303 ATSKTFQFVPLQDFS

-1321 LYAKYNL
+1321 LYAKYGL
-1328 TEEEIQFIESMI
+1328 TEDEIAFIESMI

>member
-12 LIYVFAIDDERHR
+12 LIYVFAINDERHS

-30 GETTIDED
+30 GETTIDDD
-38 DGSDLFNNAE
+38 DGTNLFNNTDA
-48 SLQQAAHKRIRQY
+48 LKDAANKRISQY
-61 TKTAGIAYQLLY
+61 TKTAGIAYQLLH
-73 TEISIFVRSGMIMT
+73 TEISIFVRNGMIMT

-105 EFEGVSGA
+105 EFEGVTGA

-128 GAVKRGETSL
+128 SAVKRGESTL
-138 HPSDISQG
+138 HPSEITQG
-146 QSPIIFRPEQ
+146 QSPVKFRPEQ
-156 QEAINRTRKRFKKGN
+156 STAIAKTRKQFKRGN

-185 SALQVVKEEGFARTL
+185 SALQVVKEEGYQRTL
-200 ILTHRPVVDKG
+200 ILTHRPVVDEG
-211 WFEDFGKIFY
+211 WFDDFKKIFY
-221 DRKDYHYGSKG
+221 DSKEYHYGSKN
-232 NGEEFAVLE
+232 NGEQFGKLE
-241 RQVKAGSKYVYFAS
+241 QLAGNKEKFVYFAS

-275 FRTAWDFVIVDEA
+275 FKANWDFVIVDEA

-303 LIKPATKMLQLSGTP
+303 LVKPTTKVLQLSGTP
-318 FNLFDDYSEEEI
+318 FNLFDDYSEDEI

-340 AKAAWTVDNPYEP
+340 AKQAWAVDNPYEP

-368 LGTLMSEYV
+368 LGNLMSEYI

-389 RTKSLTPDPSPMGEG
+389 RTKDDGT
-404 SDCSFIH
+404 FVH
-411 DADVD
+411 DKDVD
-416 RFLNL
+416 RFLDL
-421 LCKDDKDSLYP
+421 LCKDDKESLYP
-432 YSNDIFRRIFRHT
+432 YSNDEFRRIFRHT
-445 LWLVPGVKSA
+445 LWLVPGVKA
-455 RALSAKLKTH
+455 AKALSSKLKAH
-465 PVFGMFQIVN
+465 SVFGMFQTVN

-485 NAEALQMVNKAIG
+485 NDEALQMVNKAIG
-498 EDPDETYTITLSCG
+498 DDPDETYTITLSCG

-549 PFTCHGRM
+549 PFTNHGRM

-580 VSAKAGKQ
+580 VSAKVGKQ
-588 TEEDRRILGDFLNF
+588 TEEDRRMLGDFLNF
-602 CPIISIDGS
+602 CPIISIEGS

-653 VELRD
+653 VELQE
-658 FDELKKTIGATKAM
+658 FAELKNAIGTTKAM
-672 AKSGD
+672 AKTGD
-677 IDVNNQGFTNEQY
+677 IDVNNQGFTQEQY
-690 EEKEKLEK
+690 EELDEIER

-706 EEQARLDELK
+706 EEQARLEELK
-716 AMSNQRRNAISILRG
+716 AMSNQRKNAISILRG

-745 KEQREQSGTCSDS
+745 KNEN
-758 AESRQKST
+758 
-766 EGQLKSE
+766 
-773 DEEITIQNFA
+773 EEITIDNFA

-799 DKEKFEKFKKYYDP
+799 DKGKFEKFNKYYEP
-813 DIFREAGKRIREM
+813 DVFREAGKRIREM

-835 EERIERISAI
+835 EERIERIATI

-874 WCFYDEAFKQ
+874 WCFLDEEFKQ
-884 PLSTPRYVTQGKVT
+884 MISTPRYVDQGKVT
-898 ADVFRPDSHVL
+898 SDVFRTDSHIL

-924 NIYRSRVEAARAKY
+924 NIYRCRVEEAKKKY
-938 GEVSHGFAMNLWDA
+938 GEVGVGFSKSLWDA

-958 LVVCKTPMARS
+958 LVVCKTPMAKS
-969 ITRRTLAGFR
+969 ITKRTLAGFR
-979 NTRVNAQYYPDLI
+979 DTKVNAQYYKNLI
-992 QNISERPDAVVNTFR
+992 ENISERPEAVVNTFR
-1007 DGKRFWKI
+1007 DGKHFWHI
-1015 NQDENMKLDA
+1015 NDNQNMKLDA
-1025 IVGNPPYQVM
+1025 IVGNPPYQVVQA
-1035 DGGGTGSSAIP
+1035 T
-1046 VYQKFMALAKK
+1046 
-1057 VKPLYISM
+1057 
-1065 IMPAKWYTGGKGLDD
+1065 
-1080 FREEMLNDKRITLIA
+1080 E
-1095 DFDDSRELFP
+1095 
-1105 TADIAGGICYI
+1105 
-1116 GWNSSYKGLC
+1116 
-1126 TFVSIKA
+1126 KA
-1133 GIRTSQSRDL
+1133 GINSAFASAVYPQFIELSRKL
-1143 SDSSVFIREIGAL
+1143 KPSYISLISPSRWMTKTGQGISDDWVDDMINCNHIMTIHDYYNALDCFNGVEIKGGISYFLYSENSTGRCNYTLHQNGMVSHRYDFLNSLGAGIVIRDTFAS

-1163 AHKEANMSSAV
+1163 AVEGNYIPDICFSKFVSPQHFFDKDGLLTTSWTGFVNEKDKEHTIKYYLNKQMNSRGYAWVKESDIPKNKEAISLHKIYISKAYNGGDAFPHQIIGRAF
-1174 YSRNPFGFT
+1174 YG
-1183 SNREGTPNPFPNSL
+1183 EPNSVC
-1197 HMYTS
+1197 S
-1202 KGWTYVDKNDVTSN
+1202 QTYLIIGYNESFSELTCR
-1216 VNIIGKWKTMM
+1216 NIITYMSTRFFRYMVFVKKKT
-1227 SKTGAEHAGQS
+1227 Q
-1238 DCNGMKRVISRI
+1238 
-1250 AVLSP
+1250 
-1255 NEICSESY
+1255 
-1263 LILSAFDNKEEAEN
+1263 DNPSSVFEF
-1277 LVIYMKSKFARFLL
+1277 V
-1291 STILLTQNIAKD
+1291 
-1303 KFQLIPLQDFS
+1303 PLQDFT
-1314 KPWTDAE
+1314 KPWTDEE
-1321 LYAKYNL
+1321 LYKKYNL
-1328 TEEEIQFIESMI
+1328 TDEEIQFIESMI

>member
-12 LIYVFAIDDERHR
+12 LIYVFAINDERHK

-48 SLQQAAHKRIRQY
+48 SLKEAAHKRIRQY

-105 EFEGVSGA
+105 EFDGVTGA

-128 GAVKRGETSL
+128 AAVKRGETSL
-138 HPSDISQG
+138 HPSDITQG

-156 QEAINRTRKRFKKGN
+156 QEAINKTRKRFKKGN

-185 SALQVVKEEGFARTL
+185 SALQVVKEEGFVRTL

-221 DRKDYHYGSKG
+221 DSPQYHYGSRNQGELFGKLEQLASRG
-232 NGEEFAVLE
+232 N
-241 RQVKAGSKYVYFAS
+241 KYVYFAS

-267 KFDKNNEL
+267 KFDKNNEI
-275 FRTAWDFVIVDEA
+275 FKTPWDFVIVDEA

-303 LIKPATKMLQLSGTP
+303 LIKENTKVLQLSGTP

-340 AKAAWTVDNPYEP
+340 AKQAWTTDNPYEP

-389 RTKSLTPDPSPMGEG
+389 RTKDDDT
-404 SDCSFIH
+404 FIH
-411 DADVD
+411 DKDVD
-416 RFLNL
+416 CFLDL

-432 YSNDIFRRIFRHT
+432 YSNDTFRRIFRHT
-445 LWLVPGVKSA
+445 LWLVPGVKAA
-455 RALSAKLKTH
+455 RALSTKLKNH
-465 PVFGMFQIVN
+465 PVFGKFQPVN
-475 VAGNGDEDEE
+475 VAGDGDEEE
-485 NAEALQMVNKAIG
+485 ANEEALKKVNNAIG
-498 EDPDETYTITLSCG
+498 PDPDETYTITLSCG

-549 PFTCHGRM
+549 PFTNHGRM
-557 KEQCYAFDFAPD
+557 KEHCYAFDFAPD

-618 NKMMGQLKKA
+618 NKMMSQLKKA

-653 VELRD
+653 VELKD
-658 FDELKKTIGATKAM
+658 FDDLKKTIGTTKAM
-672 AKSGD
+672 AKTGD
-677 IDVNNQGFTNEQY
+677 IDVNNQGFTKEQY
-690 EEKEKLEK
+690 EEKERLEK
-698 KPKKERTP
+698 KPKKELTP
-706 EEQARLDELK
+706 EEKARLEELK
-716 AMSNQRRNAISILRG
+716 AMSNQRKNAISILRG

-745 KEQREQSGTCSDS
+745 KN
-758 AESRQKST
+758 
-766 EGQLKSE
+766 E
-773 DEEITIQNFA
+773 DEEITIDNFA
-783 SLIDDQSWEEF
+783 SLIDDTSWEEF

-799 DKEKFEKFKKYYDP
+799 DKDKFEKFKKYYDP
-813 DIFREAGKRIREM
+813 DVFREAGKRIREM

-874 WCFYDEAFKQ
+874 WCFYDEEFKQ
-884 PLSTPRYVTQGKVT
+884 TLSVPRFVDRGKVT
-898 ADVFRPDSHVL
+898 KDIFRPESHVL

-924 NIYRSRVEAARAKY
+924 NIYRARVEAAKAKY

-958 LVVCKTPMARS
+958 LVICKTPMAKS
-969 ITRRTLAGFR
+969 ITKRTLAGFR
-979 NTRVNAQYYPDLI
+979 NTRVNAQYYPELI
-992 QNISERPDAVVNTFR
+992 ENISERPEAVVNTFR

-1015 NQDENMKLDA
+1015 NQDTNMKLDA
-1025 IVGNPPYQVM
+1025 IVSNPPYQVM
-1035 DGGGTGSSAIP
+1035 DGGAGVSAVP
-1046 VYQKFMALAKK
+1046 VYHRFVDIAKK
-1057 VKPLYISM
+1057 AKPNYISM
-1065 IMPAKWYTGGKGLDD
+1065 IMPAKWYNGGRGLDQ
-1080 FREEMLNDKRITLIA
+1080 FRYDMLHDEQLRCLYDYI
-1095 DFDDSRELFP
+1095 DPHDCFP
-1105 TADIAGGICYI
+1105 TVDVAGGICYFLRDKR
-1116 GWNSSYKGLC
+1116 YFGLC
-1126 TFVSIKA
+1126 NFVSCKNGTQIA
-1133 GIRTSQSRDL
+1133 TMRDL
-1143 SDSSVFIREIGAL
+1143 SESDVLIRHQEELSIL
-1156 KIIEKIK
+1156 SKVQIEGQTYLNET
-1163 AHKEANMSSAV
+1163 A
-1174 YSRNPFGFT
+1174 YSQKPFGL
-1183 SNREGTPNPFPNSL
+1183 R
-1197 HMYTS
+1197 
-1202 KGWTYVDKNDVTSN
+1202 TYVKPLDDGDIVLRYNGGVGPYQSDLITTNKDL
-1216 VNIIGKWKTMM
+1216 IGKWKIIT
-1227 SKTGAEHAGQS
+1227 SCLTAEHAGET
-1238 DCNGMKRVISRI
+1238 DKNGQKRIFST
-1250 AVLSP
+1250 L
-1255 NEICSESY
+1255 EILEPGQICTET
-1263 LILSAFDNKEEAEN
+1263 
-1277 LVIYMKSKFARFLL
+1277 YMLL
-1291 STILLTQNIAKD
+1291 STFDNREACENMLGYLKTRFVRTLIGMVTATQHLSRGN
-1303 KFQLIPLQDFS
+1303 FRFVPVLDFTRS
-1314 KPWTDAE
+1314 WTDGE
-1321 LYAKYNL
+1321 LYAKYGLND
-1328 TEEEIQFIESMI
+1328 EEIAFVESMI
-1340 KPME
+1340 KPIE

>member
-12 LIYVFAIDDERHR
+12 LIYVFAIDDERHS

-38 DGSDLFNNAE
+38 DGTNLFNNTDA
-48 SLQQAAHKRIRQY
+48 LKNAANKRISQY
-61 TKTAGIAYQLLY
+61 TKTAGIAYQLLH
-73 TEISIFVRSGMIMT
+73 TEISIFVRNGMIMT

-105 EFEGVSGA
+105 EFEGVTGA

-122 TVKKAI
+122 TIKKAI
-128 GAVKRGETSL
+128 SAVKRGESTL
-138 HPSDISQG
+138 HPSDITQG
-146 QSPIIFRPEQ
+146 QSPVIFRPEQ
-156 QEAINRTRKRFKKGN
+156 SEAIAKTRKQFRRGN

-185 SALQVVKEEGFARTL
+185 SALQVVKEEGFKRTL
-200 ILTHRPVVDKG
+200 ILTHRPVVDEG
-211 WFEDFGKIFY
+211 WFDDFKKIGSKNNGEQFGKLEQLAC
-221 DRKDYHYGSKG
+221 KG
-232 NGEEFAVLE
+232 D
-241 RQVKAGSKYVYFAS
+241 KYVYFAS

-275 FRTAWDFVIVDEA
+275 FKANWDFVIVDEA

-303 LIKPATKMLQLSGTP
+303 LVKPTTKVLQLSGTP
-318 FNLFDDYSEEEI
+318 FNLFDDYSESEI

-340 AKAAWTVDNPYEP
+340 AKLAWAVDNPYEP

-368 LGTLMSEYV
+368 LGNLMSEYI

-389 RTKSLTPDPSPMGEG
+389 RTKDDGT
-404 SDCSFIH
+404 FVH
-411 DADVD
+411 DKDVD
-416 RFLNL
+416 RFLDL
-421 LCKDDKDSLYP
+421 LCKDDKESLYP
-432 YSNDIFRRIFRHT
+432 YSNDEFRRIFRHT
-445 LWLVPGVKSA
+445 LWLVPGVKA
-455 RALSAKLKTH
+455 AKALSAKLKAH
-465 PVFGMFQIVN
+465 FVFGMFQTVN

-485 NAEALQMVNKAIG
+485 NDEALQMVNKAIG
-498 EDPDETYTITLSCG
+498 DDPDETYTITLSCG

-549 PFTCHGRM
+549 PFTNHGRM

-588 TEEDRRILGDFLNF
+588 TEEDRRMLGDFLNF
-602 CPIISIDGS
+602 CPIISIEGS

-653 VELRD
+653 VELQD
-658 FDELKKTIGATKAM
+658 FAELKKAIGTTKAM
-672 AKSGD
+672 AKTGD
-677 IDVNNQGFTNEQY
+677 IDVNNQGFTQEQY
-690 EEKEKLEK
+690 DELERIEK

-706 EEQARLDELK
+706 EEEAKLEELK
-716 AMSNQRRNAISILRG
+716 AMSNQRKNAISILRG

-745 KEQREQSGTCSDS
+745 KNEN
-758 AESRQKST
+758 
-766 EGQLKSE
+766 
-773 DEEITIQNFA
+773 EEITIDNFA

-799 DKEKFEKFKKYYDP
+799 DKEKFEKFKKYYEP
-813 DIFREAGKRIREM
+813 DVFREAGKRIREM

-835 EERIERISAI
+835 EERIERIATI

-874 WCFYDEAFKQ
+874 WCFWDEEFKQ
-884 PLSTPRYVTQGKVT
+884 MLSTPRYVDQGKVT
-898 ADVFRPDSHVL
+898 SDVFRTDSHIL

-924 NIYRSRVEAARAKY
+924 NIYRCRVEEAKKKY
-938 GEVSHGFAMNLWDA
+938 GEVGVGFSKSLWDA

-958 LVVCKTPMARS
+958 LVVCKTPMAKS
-969 ITRRTLAGFR
+969 ITKRTLAGFR
-979 NTRVNAQYYPDLI
+979 NTRVNAQYYPNLI
-992 QNISERPDAVVNTFR
+992 ENISERPEAVVNTFR
-1007 DGKRFWKI
+1007 DGKHFWHI
-1015 NQDENMKLDA
+1015 NDNQNMKLDA

-1035 DGGGTGSSAIP
+1035 QTTEKTTSTQA
-1046 VYQKFMALAKK
+1046 ALAGAVYPQFMDVSCKLKPQYTSLITPSRWMTKAGRGISDEWVDKMIQSNHFVKIHDFPITTDVFSNVEIKGGVNYYLYSDSYTGKCKYVFHKADKTYIRDENLDSLGIGIVIRDLEASNIIKK
-1057 VKPLYISM
+1057 VIAIEGDYIGEKSFASLVASGTLFCDCAKGILNTSWKGYVLDKDEEHNIKYYLNKGMVTRGYAWIKKGDM
-1065 IMPAKWYTGGKGLDD
+1065 IKAFETV
-1080 FREEMLNDKRITLIA
+1080 
-1095 DFDDSRELFP
+1095 
-1105 TADIAGGICYI
+1105 DIHKVYIPKAGGSGNDPVVLGIPFYGEPGSICSQTYI
-1116 GWNSSYKGLC
+1116 CIGYDP
-1126 TFVSIKA
+1126 IKHNF
-1133 GIRTSQSRDL
+1133 S
-1143 SDSSVFIREIGAL
+1143 
-1156 KIIEKIK
+1156 
-1163 AHKEANMSSAV
+1163 KEECM
-1174 YSRNPFGFT
+1174 
-1183 SNREGTPNPFPNSL
+1183 
-1197 HMYTS
+1197 
-1202 KGWTYVDKNDVTSN
+1202 
-1216 VNIIGKWKTMM
+1216 NIISYIKTRFFRFMV
-1227 SKTGAEHAGQS
+1227 SVKKKTQ
-1238 DCNGMKRVISRI
+1238 D
-1250 AVLSP
+1250 
-1255 NEICSESY
+1255 
-1263 LILSAFDNKEEAEN
+1263 AFAQVYEF
-1277 LVIYMKSKFARFLL
+1277 V
-1291 STILLTQNIAKD
+1291 
-1303 KFQLIPLQDFS
+1303 PLQDFT
-1314 KPWTDAE
+1314 KPWTDDE
-1321 LYAKYNL
+1321 LYRKYNL
-1328 TEEEIQFIESMI
+1328 TDEEIAFIESMI

>member
-1 MATFESSLKSK
+1 
-12 LIYVFAIDDERHR
+12 
-25 DCLKI
+25 
-30 GETTIDED
+30 
-38 DGSDLFNNAE
+38 
-48 SLQQAAHKRIRQY
+48 
-61 TKTAGIAYQLLY
+61 
-73 TEISIFVRSGMIMT
+73 
-87 FNDKQVHKV
+87 
-96 LERSGIKRK
+96 
-105 EFEGVSGA
+105 
-113 DEWYCCDLE
+113 
-122 TVKKAI
+122 
-128 GAVKRGETSL
+128 
-138 HPSDISQG
+138 
-146 QSPIIFRPEQ
+146 
-156 QEAINRTRKRFKKGN
+156 
-171 QMLWNAKMR
+171 
-180 FGKTL
+180 
-185 SALQVVKEEGFARTL
+185 
-200 ILTHRPVVDKG
+200 
-211 WFEDFGKIFY
+211 
-221 DRKDYHYGSKG
+221 
-232 NGEEFAVLE
+232 
-241 RQVKAGSKYVYFAS
+241 

-275 FRTAWDFVIVDEA
+275 FSAAWDFVIVDEA

-303 LIKPATKMLQLSGTP
+303 LIKPDTKVLQLSGTP

-340 AKAAWTVDNPYEP
+340 AKQAWATDNPYEP

-389 RTKSLTPDPSPMGEG
+389 RTKSLTPDPSPKGEG
-404 SDCSFIH
+404 SEISFIH
-411 DADVD
+411 DKDVD
-416 RFLNL
+416 RFLDL

-432 YSNDIFRRIFRHT
+432 YSNDQFRRIFRHT

-455 RALSAKLKTH
+455 RALSTKLKSH

-549 PFTCHGRM
+549 PFTNHGRM

-611 QMKPYDV
+611 KMKPYDV

-653 VELRD
+653 VELHD
-658 FDELKKTIGATKAM
+658 FDELKKTIGSTKAM

-690 EEKEKLEK
+690 AEKEKLEK
-698 KPKKERTP
+698 KKKKDLTP
-706 EEQARLDELK
+706 EEKARLEELK

-745 KEQREQSGTCSDS
+745 ND
-758 AESRQKST
+758 ESQ
-766 EGQLKSE
+766 
-773 DEEITIQNFA
+773 EITINNFA
-783 SLIDDQSWEEF
+783 SLIDNQSWEEF

-799 DKEKFEKFKKYYDP
+799 DKERFEKFKKYYDP

-835 EERIERISAI
+835 EERIERIAAI
-845 FNTFR
+845 FNTVR

-874 WCFYDEAFKQ
+874 WCFYDKDFKE
-884 PLSTPRYVTQGKVT
+884 PLSVPRYVEQGKVT
-898 ADVFRPDSHVL
+898 KDVFRTDAHIL

-924 NIYRSRVEAARAKY
+924 NIYRARVEAAKQKY

-958 LVVCKTPMARS
+958 LVVCKTPMAKS
-969 ITRRTLAGFR
+969 ITKRTLAGFR

-992 QNISERPDAVVNTFR
+992 QNISERPEAVVNTFR

-1015 NQDENMKLDA
+1015 NQDSNMKLDA

-1035 DGGGTGSSAIP
+1035 DGGAQASAQPIYNLF
-1046 VYQKFMALAKK
+1046 VQLAKK
-1057 VKPLYISM
+1057 ANAQYVSM
-1065 IMPAKWYTGGKGLDD
+1065 IMPARWYAGGRGLDD
-1080 FREEMLNDKRITLIA
+1080 FREEMLNDKRIKR
-1095 DFDDSRELFP
+1095 FDDFINPEIVFP
-1105 TADIAGGICYI
+1105 NTNIRG
-1116 GWNSSYKGLC
+1116 GLC
-1126 TFVSIKA
+1126 YFLRDTSYDNLKDNVRIVTHDKTGIVSDTMRTFKLEGVDTFIRDDKA
-1133 GIRTSQSRDL
+1133 IGILNKIRTQTKDYMESYISPLR
-1143 SDSSVFIREIGAL
+1143 
-1156 KIIEKIK
+1156 
-1163 AHKEANMSSAV
+1163 
-1174 YSRNPFGFT
+1174 PFGFRGYFVNDENFHSSADSLIAPIRCVGKGRQIGFVERALIT
-1183 SNREGTPNPFPNSL
+1183 VHKEWIDEFKVIMARANNIGTELPDDNLNAFVVKP
-1197 HMYTS
+1197 
-1202 KGWTYVDKNDVTSN
+1202 
-1216 VNIIGKWKTMM
+1216 KT
-1227 SKTGAEHAGQS
+1227 
-1238 DCNGMKRVISRI
+1238 
-1250 AVLSP
+1250 
-1255 NEICSESY
+1255 ICTESY
-1263 LILSAFDNKEEAEN
+1263 LVIGGGRNLSEEQCN
-1277 LVIYMKSKFARFLL
+1277 NVCKYLKTKFARFMHK
-1291 STILLTQNIAKD
+1291 IAKSSQD
-1303 KFQLIPLQDFS
+1303 ATSKTFRFVPFQDFTR
-1314 KPWTDAE
+1314 PWTDAD

-1328 TEEEIQFIESMI
+1328 TDEEIQFIESMI

>member
-12 LIYVFAIDDERHR
+12 LIYVFAINDERHS

-48 SLQQAAHKRIRQY
+48 SLQEAAHKRIRQY

-96 LERSGIKRK
+96 LERSGIRRK

-128 GAVKRGETSL
+128 SAVKKGETSL
-138 HPSDISQG
+138 HPSEITKG

-156 QEAINRTRKRFKKGN
+156 QEAIDKTRKRFKKGN

-185 SALQVVKEEGFARTL
+185 SALQVVKEEEFKRTL

-232 NGEEFAVLE
+232 NGEEFKVLE
-241 RQVKAGSKYVYFAS
+241 KKVASGSKYVYFAS

-267 KFDKNNEL
+267 NFDKNNEL
-275 FRTAWDFVIVDEA
+275 FSAKWDFVIVDEA

-303 LIKPATKMLQLSGTP
+303 LIKEDTKVLQLSGTP

-340 AKAAWTVDNPYEP
+340 AKQAWATDNPYEP

-389 RTKSLTPDPSPMGEG
+389 RTKDDDT
-404 SDCSFIH
+404 FVH
-411 DADVD
+411 DKDVD
-416 RFLNL
+416 RFLDL
-421 LCKDDKDSLYP
+421 LCKEDKDSLYP
-432 YSNDIFRRIFRHT
+432 YSNDTFRRIFRHT
-445 LWLVPGVKSA
+445 LWLVPGVKAA
-455 RALSAKLKTH
+455 RALSAKLRKH
-465 PVFGMFQIVN
+465 PVFGMFQTVN

-485 NAEALQMVNKAIG
+485 NTEALKMVNEKIG
-498 EDPDETYTITLSCG
+498 PNPEETYTITLSCG

-518 SIKPWTAVFM
+518 SVKPWTAVFM

-549 PFTCHGRM
+549 PFICQGRM

-611 QMKPYDV
+611 KMKPYDV
-618 NKMMGQLKKA
+618 NKMMSQLKKA
-628 QIEKVVQCGFEDGAL
+628 QIEKVVQCGFEDGVL

-653 VELRD
+653 VELKD
-658 FDELKKTIGATKAM
+658 FDDLKKTIGTTKAM
-672 AKSGD
+672 AKTGD

-690 EEKEKLEK
+690 EEKERLEK

-745 KEQREQSGTCSDS
+745 MN
-758 AESRQKST
+758 
-766 EGQLKSE
+766 E
-773 DEEITIQNFA
+773 DEEITINNFA

-813 DIFREAGKRIREM
+813 DVFREAGKRIREM

-874 WCFYDEAFKQ
+874 WCFYDEEFNQ
-884 PLSTPRYVTQGKVT
+884 PLSVPRYVSQGKVT
-898 ADVFRPDSHVL
+898 EDVFRPDAHVL

-924 NIYRSRVEAARAKY
+924 NIYRCRVEEAKQKY
-938 GEVSHGFAMNLWDA
+938 GEVGIGFAKSLWDA

-969 ITRRTLAGFR
+969 ITKRTLAGFR
-979 NTRVNAQYYPDLI
+979 PVRVNAQYYKDLI
-992 QNISERPDAVVNTFR
+992 QNISERPDAVVNTFK
-1007 DGKRFWKI
+1007 DGKHFWKI
-1015 NQDENMKLDA
+1015 NQNTNMKLDA
-1025 IVGNPPYQVM
+1025 VVGNPPYQVM
-1035 DGGGTGSSAIP
+1035 DGGTQTGAMP
-1046 VYQKFMALAKK
+1046 VYQYFVEIAKK
-1057 VKPLYISM
+1057 LKSTYISM
-1065 IMPAKWYTGGKGLDD
+1065 IMPSRWFAGGRGLDD
-1080 FREEMLNDKRITLIA
+1080 FRKEMLEDKSLSMLV
-1095 DFDDSRELFP
+1095 DFPKARDCFSNV
-1105 TADIAGGICYI
+1105 DIAGGICYFLRD
-1116 GWNSSYKGLC
+1116 NNYKGMC
-1126 TFVSIKA
+1126 NVISSIYGK
-1133 GIRTSQSRDL
+1133 RTESKRDL
-1143 SDSSVFIREIGAL
+1143 GKYSIFIRDNVGQG
-1156 KIIEKIK
+1156 IIEKV
-1163 AHKEANMSSAV
+1163 EASTEKHLDELVLKVS
-1174 YSRNPFGFT
+1174 PFGIRSFI
-1183 SNREGTPNPFPNSL
+1183 RGEEKD
-1197 HMYTS
+1197 
-1202 KGWTYVDKNDVTSN
+1202 KGGQVRLKSSSGFGYIDRSVVTKNKDL
-1216 VNIIGKWKTMM
+1216 IGKYKV
-1227 SKTGAEHAGQS
+1227 SCGYLNPDRAGVNNAS
-1238 DCNGMKRVISRI
+1238 DGKNNVTTKLTI
-1250 AVLSP
+1250 LKP
-1255 NEICSESY
+1255 NEVITETY
-1263 LILSAFDNKEEAEN
+1263 IVLGAFDTKEEAEN
-1277 LVIYMKSKFARFLL
+1277 YASYIRTKLVRFLVL
-1291 STILLTQNIAKD
+1291 MTMTSMHITQAN
-1303 KFQLIPLQDFS
+1303 FQFVPIQDFG
-1314 KPWTDAE
+1314 KAWNDDE
-1321 LYAKYNL
+1321 LNVKYGL
-1328 TEEEIQFIESMI
+1328 SELEITYIDSMI
-1340 KPME
+1340 RVME